1 MGYCL
6 AGPRLQIHAARQMLS
21 KATCFGTIQVSA
33 SGEAIILMA
42 DRQTTG
48 GYPKLAQV
56 ASVDLPLLAQ
66 SAPGGVIRFMV
77 IELKQAQ
84 QLDAQRANAFIQL
97 QAALQ
102 PLRAI
107 FDTYL
112 RTAP

>member
-1 MGYCL
+1 
-6 AGPRLQIHAARQMLS
+6 
-21 KATCFGTIQVSA
+21 
-33 SGEAIILMA
+33 
-42 DRQTTG
+42 
-48 GYPKLAQV
+48 
-56 ASVDLPLLAQ
+56 
-66 SAPGGVIRFMV
+66 MV